1 MLNLNQLFVP
11 LSQFGHGLQHM
22 LTTVKYSEA
31 AGTNNIEWDA
41 VICYVVLYFT

>member
-1 MLNLNQLFVP
+1 
-11 LSQFGHGLQHM
+11 M

-41 VICYVVLYFT
+41 VISSLVLLHYTRFSFD